1 MLTEGDSHE
10 AQPVRRA
17 PSTILR
23 MVPLPVPGR
32 SLLDAFEM
40 AGLEILSQQR
50 GDAVADDLR

>member
-1 MLTEGDSHE
+1 MLTEGACHA
-10 AQPVRRA
+10 AQLLRPA

-50 GDAVADDLR
+50 GDAVSDDLR